1 MANTYSTSTAFC
13 KTRLS
18 VVKSTY
24 QPHPKTKRINIF
36 FKRGNTTRYIINLS
50 SMFQIYIRH
59 VGLMLILYV
68 THH

>member
-36 FKRGNTTRYIINLS
+36 LNVEIQLGI
-50 SMFQIYIRH
+50 
-59 VGLMLILYV
+59 
-68 THH
+68 